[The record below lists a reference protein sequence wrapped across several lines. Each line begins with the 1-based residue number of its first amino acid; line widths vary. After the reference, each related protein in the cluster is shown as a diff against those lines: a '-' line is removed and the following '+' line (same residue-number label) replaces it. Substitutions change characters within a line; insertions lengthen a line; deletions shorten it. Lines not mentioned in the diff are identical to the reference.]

1 MRKAAAYLIAAV
13 GVPAGFAAN
22 AHAQTLAWS
31 QLYNGPSE
39 PPAGASTG
47 SLEDPR
53 AVAVDATGSI
63 FAGGITQRFEN
74 VSGEPGLKFT
84 AHDDFLIIKYT
95 PTGEQLWTGFF
106 DFPTEGD
113 DQTSP
118 QTRSGVDSMAAM
130 VTTPDGG
137 VVASGRA
144 TTRYSPDGFFGFT
157 QAGVVKFSS
166 DGEVQWYQLLGD
178 PAFSSFATTM
188 ITDGAF
194 GLYVGGTAKA
204 NTNEQDSFVT
214 LLDGAGV
221 PVWTASAGYPFSQVI
236 QLVRDPASACV
247 ALAGISGGGAKV
259 VRIATTGAATL
270 HDVPALGEGS
280 TGVSLALTS
289 DGGVIVIGNAGG
301 DTIIAK
307 LDAAGTQLWSRTWR
321 MSDGRTV
328 VSRAVTV
335 DAAGVIRIG
344 GHTGSASG
352 NPADFFV
359 ASFDQT
365 TGNLI
370 AARTRDVGL
379 NLAEFSARLGVTME
393 PTGRTLITGQTSTGT
408 PGDNDF
414 AVAVFDGNDANL
426 DWSARWANPINPAR
440 DDRAAVIASLPS
452 GGVVVVGRSD
462 GGSTGNDLATVVLT
476 PPLPGCDDIDF
487 NNNEVFPEE
496 QDVIDFFNVL
506 AGADC
511 PACNDI
517 DFNNNEV
524 FPEEQDVIDFFNVLA
539 GGTC

>member
-1 MRKAAAYLIAAV
+1 MRKAAAYLVAAAGVSAGIAVDAR
-13 GVPAGFAAN
+13 
-22 AHAQTLAWS
+22 AQSLAWS
-31 QLYNGPSE
+31 QVYNGPSE
-39 PPAGASTG
+39 PPAGATTG

-53 AVAVDATGSI
+53 AVAVDASGSI

-74 VSGEPGLKFT
+74 VTGATGLKFV
-84 AHDDFLIIKYT
+84 AHDDFLVIKYT
-95 PTGEQLWTGFF
+95 PAGDQLWTGFF

-113 DQTSP
+113 DQANA
-118 QTRSGVDSMAAM
+118 QTRSGVDSMASM

-247 ALAGISGGGAKV
+247 ALAGISGGGAKI

-270 HDVPALGEGS
+270 HDVPALGEGA

-352 NPADFFV
+352 NLADFFV

-365 TGNLI
+365 TGDLI
-370 AARTRDVGL
+370 AARTKDVGL
-379 NLAEFSARLGVTME
+379 NLAEFSARLGVAME
-393 PTGRTLITGQTSTGT
+393 PTGRTLITGQTPTGT
-408 PGDNDF
+408 PGDNDSS
-414 AVAVFDGNDANL
+414 L

-440 DDRAAVIASLPS
+440 DDRAAVIAALPS

-487 NNNEVFPEE
+487 NNNDVFPEE

-517 DFNNNEV
+517 DFNNNNV

-539 GGTC
+539 GGAC

>member
-13 GVPAGFAAN
+13 GVPAGFAACT
-22 AHAQTLAWS
+22 HAQTLVWS

-39 PPAGASTG
+39 PPVGASTG

-95 PTGEQLWTGFF
+95 PAGTHLWTGLF

-113 DQTSP
+113 DQSTP
-118 QTRSGVDSMAAM
+118 QSRSGVDSMAAM

-137 VVASGRA
+137 VVAAGRA
-144 TTRYSPDGFFGFT
+144 TTRYSADGLFGFT

-178 PAFSSFATTM
+178 PAFNTFATSL

-194 GLYVGGTAKA
+194 GLYVAGTTNA
-204 NTNEQDSFVT
+204 NTNQQDSFVT

-221 PVWTASAGYPFSQVI
+221 PVWTAAAGYPFSQVI
-236 QLVRDPASACV
+236 QVVRDPASACV

-259 VRIATTGAATL
+259 VRITSGGAATL
-270 HDVPALGEGS
+270 HTVPALSEGS
-280 TGVSLALTS
+280 TGVSLALAS
-289 DGGVIVIGNAGG
+289 DGCVVVIGNAGG
-301 DTIIAK
+301 DTILAK
-307 LDAAGTQLWSRTWR
+307 LDATGTQVWSRTWR
-321 MSDGRTV
+321 MSDGRATISRSVAIDESGTV
-328 VSRAVTV
+328 
-335 DAAGVIRIG
+335 RIA
-344 GHTGSASG
+344 GHTGSAPA

-359 ASFDQT
+359 ASFDLA
-365 TGNLI
+365 TGAPL
-370 AARTRDVGL
+370 AQRTQDSGL
-379 NLAEFSARLGVTME
+379 NLAEFSARFGVTIE
-393 PTGRTLITGQTSTGT
+393 PSGRTLIAGQTPTGT

-414 AVAVFDGNDANL
+414 AVAVFSPVNASL
-426 DWSARWANPINPAR
+426 DWSTRWSNPAAPSR
-440 DDRAAVIASLPS
+440 DDRAAVIAPLPT
-452 GGVVVVGRSD
+452 GDIVVVGRSD
-462 GGSTGNDLATVVLT
+462 AGPTGNDIATVVLT
-476 PPLPGCDDIDF
+476 PPPPPCDDIDF
-487 NNNEVFPEE
+487 NNNDVFPEE

-506 AGADC
+506 SGGDC

-517 DFNNNEV
+517 DFNNNQV

-539 GGTC
+539 GGAC

>member
-1 MRKAAAYLIAAV
+1 
-13 GVPAGFAAN
+13 
-22 AHAQTLAWS
+22 
-31 QLYNGPSE
+31 
-39 PPAGASTG
+39 
-47 SLEDPR
+47 
-53 AVAVDATGSI
+53 
-63 FAGGITQRFEN
+63 
-74 VSGEPGLKFT
+74 
-84 AHDDFLIIKYT
+84 
-95 PTGEQLWTGFF
+95 
-106 DFPTEGD
+106 
-113 DQTSP
+113 
-118 QTRSGVDSMAAM
+118 
-130 VTTPDGG
+130 
-137 VVASGRA
+137 
-144 TTRYSPDGFFGFT
+144 
-157 QAGVVKFSS
+157 
-166 DGEVQWYQLLGD
+166 
-178 PAFSSFATTM
+178 
-188 ITDGAF
+188 
-194 GLYVGGTAKA
+194 
-204 NTNEQDSFVT
+204 
-214 LLDGAGV
+214 
-221 PVWTASAGYPFSQVI
+221 
-236 QLVRDPASACV
+236 V

-452 GGVVVVGRSD
+452 GGMVVVGRSD

-476 PPLPGCDDIDF
+476 PPRLGCDDIDF
-487 NNNEVFPEE
+487 NNNDVFPEE